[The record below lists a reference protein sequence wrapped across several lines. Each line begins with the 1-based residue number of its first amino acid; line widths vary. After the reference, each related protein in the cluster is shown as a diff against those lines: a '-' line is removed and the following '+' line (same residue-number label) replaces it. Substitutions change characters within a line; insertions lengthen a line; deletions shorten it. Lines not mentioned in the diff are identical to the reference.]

1 VIPSVSTAMTYT
13 RNIEVPVFF
22 IPSDFTDPKSPLIP
36 VRTGTD
42 NNWMGNVS
50 VTQTIFR
57 GEALVGIS
65 SAALFRLVQSESFRA
80 TTQGMITQ
88 TRINYYNVLIAKER
102 YELQQATVNRLE
114 KNLKQNRARSR
125 AGLVDDYAV
134 LQLEVQLANERPNQ
148 QDARYRINQAY
159 RQLTLSLGLPLEYD
173 YTVVG
178 NLRAYDIASESSEM
192 ESNNHLKEIDQ
203 ETPLV
208 LEPSQSFLE
217 QAMKMRGDIRVLQ
230 ARLELKDRE
239 LLAVKSRYLPDISA
253 TYNLQWQASEPEEP
267 DFFGSE
273 RERARSQ
280 SVALSISL
288 PIFQGFERNANLEQV
303 QIQKKDLS
311 IAQES
316 TRQQAQND
324 IETARESLQQA
335 LETSD
340 ARRGAVAQ
348 ARRGYDIATARLD
361 NGIGT
366 QIDVTNA
373 EVQLQQAELN
383 YAQMVFN
390 YLAAKARYDQ
400 AIGRVPYVTQDNQE
414 LMKIT
419 GTE

>member
-1 VIPSVSTAMTYT
+1 
-13 RNIEVPVFF
+13 
-22 IPSDFTDPKSPLIP
+22 
-36 VRTGTD
+36 
-42 NNWMGNVS
+42 
-50 VTQTIFR
+50 
-57 GEALVGIS
+57 
-65 SAALFRLVQSESFRA
+65 
-80 TTQGMITQ
+80 
-88 TRINYYNVLIAKER
+88 IAKER
-102 YELQQATVNRLE
+102 YELQQATVSRLE

-134 LQLEVQLANERPNQ
+134 LQLEVQLANERPNL
-148 QDARYRINQAY
+148 QDARYGIEQAY

-178 NLRAYDIASESSEM
+178 DLREYDIASESSDV
-192 ESNNHLKEIDQ
+192 ESNIHLKEIDQ

-208 LEPSQSFLE
+208 LEPSQNFLE
-217 QAMKMRGDIRVLQ
+217 QAMNMRGDMRILR
-230 ARLELKDRE
+230 ARLDLKDRE
-239 LLAVKSRYLPDISA
+239 LLAIKSRYLPDISA
-253 TYNLQWQASEPEEP
+253 TYNMQWQASEPEEP

-280 SVALSISL
+280 SVALSVSL
-288 PIFQGFERNANLEQV
+288 PIFQGFRRNANLEQA
-303 QIQKKDLS
+303 QIEKKDLTLEH
-311 IAQES
+311 ES
-316 TRQQAQND
+316 TRQEAQND
-324 IETARESLQQA
+324 IETARESLEQA

-340 ARRGAVAQ
+340 ARQRAVSQ

-366 QIDVTNA
+366 QLDVTNA